1 VRGLSCSDWV
11 GHAVWLLQPIVEGIG
26 RYVFTAEKIHGDDT
40 PASACKK
47 PLKCAKSGAGVD
59 RYL

>member
-1 VRGLSCSDWV
+1 VL
-11 GHAVWLLQPIVEGIG
+11 LLQPIVEGIS
-26 RYVFTAEKIHGDDT
+26 RYVFAAEKIHTDDT

-59 RYL
+59 CYL